1 MRMFESGRSALNVLF
16 MTAFLLLGTGG
27 FAEQASAQSV
37 VCAGTETATYN
48 PPLTNTQQEEQV
60 TATTSYSPCVVLGV
74 SGISSGTA
82 YSNPPIR
89 DLSCTALLGGGPSIR
104 IINWSN
110 GLSSTLSYTSNVN
123 SVNGLLVVTMTGNIS
138 AGLFKG
144 QSAVG
149 VVTVNNLSQADF
161 LTACSGSG
169 VVSLSGPSTLTIAPP
184 L

>member
-27 FAEQASAQSV
+27 FAAQASAQSV

-48 PPLTNTQQEEQV
+48 PPLTNTQQPQQV
-60 TATTSYSPCVVLGV
+60 TTTTSYSPCVVLGV

-82 YSNPPIR
+82 YANAMR
-89 DLSCTALLGGGPSIR
+89 DLSCTTLLGGGPATR

-110 GLSSTLSYTSNVN
+110 GLSSTFTLTSTVN
-123 SVNGLLVVTMTGNIS
+123 SVNGLLVVTLTGNIS
-138 AGLFKG
+138 AGLFKD

-149 VVTVNNLSQADF
+149 VLTVNNLSQADF